1 MKVNNSQVNPNQVS
15 SNYSG
20 VSNQG
25 TSSLVH
31 VVKREKASTEY
42 VPKEAENK
50 PEAEAE
56 LDEKQL
62 IDVIEKTNKAI
73 EGATC
78 SFEYSIHEQTKQIMV
93 KVVDN
98 KTKEVIR
105 EFPPE
110 KILDMVAKMWEV
122 AGIMVDERR

>member
-1 MKVNNSQVNPNQVS
+1 MKISSQVSQVS
-15 SNYSG
+15 SNYKGASNSG
-20 VSNQG
+20 QISQAYAP
-25 TSSLVH
+25 
-31 VVKREKASTEY
+31 REKT
-42 VPKEAENK
+42 P
-50 PEAEAE
+50 AE
-56 LDEKQL
+56 LFAKDIEQKSEQKPRSETEPDEKQL
-62 IDVIEKTNKAI
+62 IDAIERTNKAI
-73 EGATC
+73 ESTTC

-93 KVVDN
+93 KVVDK